1 MYNNYKKDRPTY
13 YEIAKALTFSQPNIE
28 KPEKIEPLD
37 SIDLQYQ
44 MEFDRI
50 EKNKNGEDILLLN
63 QSAEIEDDDA
73 IYRRKMKQL

>member
-1 MYNNYKKDRPTY
+1 MYNNYKMDRPTY

-50 EKNKNGEDILLLN
+50 EKNKNGEEDILLLN

-73 IYRRKMKQL
+73 IYRRKMK